1 MRFMGSK
8 AEEART
14 YLSSWRL
21 QFDCCIVENF
31 RGQNTKYNY
40 QGNLSNEVTI
50 QFRLLCGYRVTN
62 FKDKKGV
69 ASISER

>member
-1 MRFMGSK
+1 MRFAGLK
-8 AEEART
+8 AEEARS
-14 YLSSWRL
+14 YLASWRL
-21 QFDCCIVENF
+21 QFDRCIVENF

-40 QGNLSNEVTI
+40 QGDLSNEVTI

-69 ASISER
+69 ASISE